1 MAGLSNPLGTRVTVM
16 PYQRVLR
23 YRNGELSD
31 VLKPGRHRAPFGS
44 VHDVVVDLR
53 DQIVAVGSQEVL
65 TSDGIAVRL
74 SAAVTWRVVD
84 PVAFHER
91 TTDTAGHLYVAIQ
104 LVLREPVQRRT
115 IDEALAQRDAMAAEA
130 LPRLATAIEG
140 LGLEV
145 RRFAIRDV
153 TVPADVRAAFGQVVT
168 AKQQALAALERARG
182 ESAALRSLANAAR
195 VLEQHPV
202 LVQLRTVET
211 AARAGGTV
219 VLERPSG

>member
-1 MAGLSNPLGTRVTVM
+1 MAGLTNPLGARVTVM

-31 VLKPGRHRAPFGS
+31 VLEPGRHRAPFGS

-53 DQIVAVGSQEVL
+53 DQLVAVGSQEVL

-74 SAAVTWRVVD
+74 SAAVTWRVTD
-84 PVAFHER
+84 PVTFHER

-104 LVLREPVQRRT
+104 LVLREPVQRRS
-115 IDEALAQRDAMAAEA
+115 IDEALAERDAMAAEA
-130 LPRLATAIEG
+130 LPPLTAAIEG
-140 LGLEV
+140 LGVEV
-145 RRFAIRDV
+145 RRFAIRDL

-168 AKQQALAALERARG
+168 ARQQALAALERARG
-182 ESAALRSLANAAR
+182 ESAALRSLANAAQ

-219 VLERPSG
+219 VLERPRG